1 MYIIPPPPPLRQE
14 TKEKVQKKRE
24 EEKQLAREHNKIEQ
38 QLRREGKRPFYIK
51 KCEHCDSFQT
61 EVQICYLPLPV
72 GSCAEV
78 QTYVLPW
85 QGVNRPTLGRTYP
98 DVHASVLL
106 SISLPSPTFEEFWL
120 PIVCTA

>member
-1 MYIIPPPPPLRQE
+1 MYISHTPLHQE
-14 TKEKVQKKRE
+14 TKEKVQRKRE

-51 KCEHCDSFQT
+51 KCEHCDSFHT

-72 GSCAEV
+72 GPCAEE
-78 QTYVLPW
+78 TYYVLPW
-85 QGVNRPTLGRTYP
+85 QGVNSGPYP
-98 DVHASVLL
+98 DLLADILL
-106 SISLPSPTFEEFWL
+106 SISLPSPTFQEFWL